1 MLQKRPLNSNK
12 GGLQMSYEFKYLRC
26 ELKNKIML
34 IVIERQ
40 EVLNA
45 LNSEVFKELGDVFMQ
60 MKDDPEVDVVILTG
74 AGDKSFIAGSD
85 VAEMS
90 QCSLLEAR
98 EFVRKVYD
106 AQQKIASFPRPTI
119 AAINGF
125 AFGGGLEVAMC
136 CDIRV
141 ASEKA
146 KFGQPEV
153 NVGIIPGGGGT
164 QRLTRLIGAG
174 RAKEMIFTCMTI
186 GAQKAYEIGLVN
198 RVVNH
203 ECLIEE
209 SMKLAEEIAKKS
221 NVMLTLAKSAVDI
234 GADLDLE
241 NALRTE
247 MELFVQCFAT
257 VDGKEGLVA
266 FVEKR
271 KANFIGK

>member
-1 MLQKRPLNSNK
+1 
-12 GGLQMSYEFKYLRC
+12 
-26 ELKNKIML
+26 
-34 IVIERQ
+34 
-40 EVLNA
+40 
-45 LNSEVFKELGDVFMQ
+45 
-60 MKDDPEVDVVILTG
+60 
-74 AGDKSFIAGSD
+74 
-85 VAEMS
+85 
-90 QCSLLEAR
+90 
-98 EFVRKVYD
+98 
-106 AQQKIASFPRPTI
+106 
-119 AAINGF
+119 
-125 AFGGGLEVAMC
+125 
-136 CDIRV
+136 
-141 ASEKA
+141 
-146 KFGQPEV
+146 
-153 NVGIIPGGGGT
+153 
-164 QRLTRLIGAG
+164 
-174 RAKEMIFTCMTI
+174 MIFTCMTI